1 MNLTGCCTS
10 EEIQK
15 VLGRVQIS
23 TTCVRGNL
31 VAAGGFKGELAITNM
46 EAGAGVAFRC
56 AVLRYVGV
64 VVGAQASLV
73 PARQSDT
80 LVAALRSTHVT
91 YAENAIT
98 NGIEIFEAPSG
109 AMRVMTSNNDMWLRI
124 FDAETFLCCR

>member
-1 MNLTGCCTS
+1 MNLSGACTS

-23 TTCVRGNL
+23 TSCVRGNL

-46 EAGAGVAFRC
+46 EAGAAVAFRC
-56 AVLRYVGV
+56 AVLQYVGV
-64 VVGAQASLV
+64 VVGAQAR